1 MLRTWLV
8 RPQHALVSIPVR
20 QASIPVANHNNGGR
34 RSYSDAKTPPFS
46 YHIAASSSGK
56 RTKLRPAEHGVNFW
70 TQRDVE
76 ERDPSIF
83 TSIEKFSGQDAFFMA
98 HIAKSRMQVAFSVA
112 DGVGGWE
119 DQGVN
124 PAAFA
129 HGLCRYM
136 AEATLRPDTDQDLRP
151 IHLLSKAYDL
161 VQADKKIP
169 AGGSTATV
177 AMADSSGYME
187 AANLGD
193 SGFVVLS
200 PGKVSYKSEP
210 QTSNFNTPFQM
221 SKLTPEM
228 QRQQKIF
235 GGAVTIQDTPARS
248 DISHA
253 DLSHGDVVVFGTDGL
268 WDNLSAMEVLQII
281 SVQMEKAGHWIEG
294 SRSVNDSSVRNLIF
308 PAKNPSEDL
317 AGQMAYAVMR
327 EAKVAS
333 LDTRR
338 DGPFAKEVHRWF
350 PGEDYHGGKVDDIA
364 VVVCVAIQDAGG
376 DIKAKL

>member
-1 MLRTWLV
+1 
-8 RPQHALVSIPVR
+8 
-20 QASIPVANHNNGGR
+20 
-34 RSYSDAKTPPFS
+34 
-46 YHIAASSSGK
+46 
-56 RTKLRPAEHGVNFW
+56 
-70 TQRDVE
+70 
-76 ERDPSIF
+76 
-83 TSIEKFSGQDAFFMA
+83 MA
-98 HIAKSRMQVAFSVA
+98 HIARSRMQVAFSVA

-124 PAAFA
+124 PAAFS

-136 AEATLRPDTDQDLRP
+136 AEATLRPETDQDLRP
-151 IHLLSKAYDL
+151 IHLLSKAYDQ
-161 VQADKKIP
+161 VQSDKKIP

-177 AMADSSGYME
+177 AMADASGYLE

-235 GGAVTIQDTPARS
+235 GGAVTIQDTPSRS
-248 DISHA
+248 DISHT
-253 DLSHGDVVVFGTDGL
+253 DLSHGDVIVFGTDGL

-281 SVQMEKAGHWIEG
+281 SVQMEKAGHWIQG
-294 SRSVNDSSVRNLIF
+294 SRSVNDSKLKDLLF
-308 PAKNPSEDL
+308 PARNPSEDL

-364 VVVCVAIQDAGG
+364 VIVCIAIQDAGG
-376 DIKAKL
+376 KVKAKL